1 MLVVDEMVE
10 DVTEAG
16 GLGDDVVGAEMNESS
31 MSSEADV
38 CELVVVT
45 VEREE
50 AVVNT
55 SLMPSGGNDEE
66 LVLDVAVEERDEAAM
81 TVAIEVAVGE
91 NSSLQLVDDS
101 TGDDT

>member
-50 AVVNT
+50 AVVN
-55 SLMPSGGNDEE
+55 P
-66 LVLDVAVEERDEAAM
+66 
-81 TVAIEVAVGE
+81 
-91 NSSLQLVDDS
+91 
-101 TGDDT
+101 

>member
-1 MLVVDEMVE
+1 
-10 DVTEAG
+10 
-16 GLGDDVVGAEMNESS
+16 
-31 MSSEADV
+31 
-38 CELVVVT
+38 
-45 VEREE
+45 
-50 AVVNT
+50 
-55 SLMPSGGNDEE
+55 MPSGGNDEE

>member
-45 VEREE
+45 VEPVSYTHLTLPTK
-50 AVVNT
+50 A
-55 SLMPSGGNDEE
+55 
-66 LVLDVAVEERDEAAM
+66 
-81 TVAIEVAVGE
+81 
-91 NSSLQLVDDS
+91 
-101 TGDDT
+101 